1 MSKHL
6 LYQSLYPHL
15 NLTRL
20 AGRVTEQPR
29 SSLQQALRSNSSG
42 SQTRSVSIEPPKP
55 EPKPSPKIVK
65 KVTIVD
71 EPKVVQPEPV
81 VKAVEPEPPKVDSP
95 KPPPKK
101 VRDKALSVKDM
112 TPIAET
118 VYPVKG
124 QRGLQKRY
132 TEEQR
137 RDIYLSQL
145 SKKSVKK
152 AEEEVGKISQF
163 LETVDFD
170 RAKLKEEEKAIKKRL
185 KLVNR
190 AMFFTGDNIKP
201 KDESNRTNETPST
214 NSAELLQGS
223 DHEEDS
229 LSANAE
235 D

>member
-1 MSKHL
+1 
-6 LYQSLYPHL
+6 
-15 NLTRL
+15 
-20 AGRVTEQPR
+20 
-29 SSLQQALRSNSSG
+29 
-42 SQTRSVSIEPPKP
+42 
-55 EPKPSPKIVK
+55 
-65 KVTIVD
+65 
-71 EPKVVQPEPV
+71 
-81 VKAVEPEPPKVDSP
+81 
-95 KPPPKK
+95 
-101 VRDKALSVKDM
+101 M
-112 TPIAET
+112 TPVAET
-118 VYPVKG
+118 VYPKKG

-201 KDESNRTNETPST
+201 KDESNRTNETPSA
-214 NSAELLQGS
+214 NPSELLRGS
-223 DHEEDS
+223 DHEEAGVPSDP
-229 LSANAE
+229 E